1 MAKSQKKKRK
11 NSRVQR
17 LKRSFVL
24 LLLLIVAVSCVC
36 LFAPV
41 FNITDVVVEG
51 NAQVTNEE
59 ILDRTSIVV
68 GSNIFKMNK
77 KSVKKGLKSL
87 AYLDTIKISRKLPSK
102 IKISVTESYAELI
115 FPHASGY
122 LVSDSDGK
130 LLEIISD
137 CEGWEVPH
145 VLGAEVD
152 KFEISKKIS
161 VQDGTKFDIIL
172 NCIRYLKEKGHLSQ
186 LKELD
191 FTDVSNIWV
200 KYKEGHK
207 VNFAKFEDMEY
218 KMKMLEAIMPQVD
231 RSEGTYID
239 LTTPSKVF
247 TGKLEPTPEPTQ
259 EASEEPTADGEE
271 QTDGEEKTAEKSS
284 EPDNEENPTV

>member
-1 MAKSQKKKRK
+1 MAKNQKKKRK
-11 NSRVQR
+11 KSRVQR
-17 LKRSFVL
+17 LKRSFML

-41 FNITDVVVEG
+41 FNITEVMVEG
-51 NAQVTNEE
+51 NAQVTDEE

-68 GSNIFKMNK
+68 GSNIFKMDK

-87 AYLDTIKISRKLPSK
+87 AYLDTIKISRRLPSK

-115 FPHASGY
+115 FPHATGY
-122 LVSDSDGK
+122 LVSDSEGK
-130 LLEIISD
+130 LLEVISD

-145 VLGAEVD
+145 ILGVEID
-152 KFEISKKIS
+152 NFEISEKIS
-161 VQDGTKFDIIL
+161 VQDEVKFDIIFD
-172 NCIRYLKEKGHLSQ
+172 CIRYLKEKGHLSQ

-191 FTDVSNIWV
+191 FTDISNIWV

-247 TGKLEPTPEPTQ
+247 TGKIEPTPEPTQ
-259 EASEEPTADGEE
+259 EASEQPADGEE
-271 QTDGEEKTAEKSS
+271 QTSVEEDTAEESTES
-284 EPDNEENPTV
+284 DNKELSAA

>member
-1 MAKSQKKKRK
+1 MAKNQKKKRK
-11 NSRVQR
+11 KSRVQR
-17 LKRSFVL
+17 LKRSFIL
-24 LLLLIVAVSCVC
+24 LLLLIIAVSCVC

-41 FNITDVVVEG
+41 FNITEVMVEG
-51 NAQVTNEE
+51 NAQVTDEE

-87 AYLDTIKISRKLPSK
+87 AYLDTIKISRRLPSK

-115 FPHASGY
+115 FPHATGY
-122 LVSDSDGK
+122 LVSDSEGK
-130 LLEIISD
+130 LLEVISD

-145 VLGAEVD
+145 ILGVEID
-152 KFEISKKIS
+152 NFEISEKIS
-161 VQDGTKFDIIL
+161 VQDEVKFDIIFD
-172 NCIRYLKEKGHLSQ
+172 CIRYLKEKGHLSQ

-191 FTDVSNIWV
+191 FTDISNIWV

-247 TGKLEPTPEPTQ
+247 TGKIEPTPEPTQ
-259 EASEEPTADGEE
+259 EASEQPADGEE
-271 QTDGEEKTAEKSS
+271 QTSVEEDTAEESTES
-284 EPDNEENPTV
+284 DNKELSAA